1 MHFLNGHFLIKRGFK
16 SLESLESLGGLE
28 GLGSLENL
36 FSPLLF

>member
-16 SLESLESLGGLE
+16 SLESLGGLE